1 MPIKEIRKRLQ
12 IAKAEG
18 KVINYRITQNDEL
31 HIYGIMPNTNQEGW
45 FFVGRITDF
54 DILEAL
60 DYFL

>member
-1 MPIKEIRKRLQ
+1 MTIKEIRKRLQ

-18 KVINYRITQNDEL
+18 KVINYHITQNDEL
-31 HIYGIMPNTNQEGW
+31 HIYGIMPNTNQERW

-54 DILEAL
+54 NILEAL